1 MLEFFEEIFEGAQ
14 KLIRSVGWYDI
25 VDIVFVTLTVYY
37 VIKLLRQT
45 RAFHLV
51 KGIVLMGLLY
61 FVVSTFN
68 MSASSYIFNQL
79 FSNIV
84 IVMLLLFQ
92 PELRHAIESFGRGNF
107 SKFSFFSSKNSGF
120 YAEES
125 ESVATDIS
133 KAVSNMSDSR
143 IGALIVVEGKT
154 PLGEIIETGC
164 TVDAAV
170 TSAII
175 ENIFFPK
182 SPLHDGAVVVRDNR
196 IYAAG
201 CILPL
206 TQNEVSAELG
216 TRHRAA
222 IGMSE
227 HSDALVIVVSEET
240 GGVSVASSG
249 TLERN
254 VTVGEVRETLAD
266 FLKSDESE
274 NGKSFK
280 ILRRKKQ

>member
-1 MLEFFEEIFEGAQ
+1 MLAFLTEFFDGAI
-14 KLIRSVGWYDI
+14 KLIRSVAWYDI
-25 VDIVFVTLTVYY
+25 IDILFVAFAFYY

-51 KGIVLMGLLY
+51 KGIVLMGLIY

-92 PELRHAIESFGRGNF
+92 PELRHAIESFGRGDF
-107 SKFSFFSSKNSGF
+107 KKISIFSSRNSGF
-120 YAEES
+120 YEEES
-125 ESVATDIS
+125 EVVATEIS
-133 KAVSNMSDSR
+133 KAVSNMSDSKT
-143 IGALIVVEGKT
+143 GALIVIEGKT
-154 PLGEIIETGC
+154 PLGEIIETGSV
-164 TVDAAV
+164 VDAAP
-170 TSAII
+170 TSIII

-182 SPLHDGAVVVRDNR
+182 SPLHDGAMIVRDNR
-196 IYAAG
+196 VYAAA

-206 TQNEVSAELG
+206 TVNEVSADLG

-222 IGMSE
+222 IGISE
-227 HSDALVIVVSEET
+227 HSDALIVVVSEET
-240 GGVSVASSG
+240 GKISIANSG

-254 VTVGEVRETLAD
+254 VSVGEVHESICN
-266 FLKSDESE
+266 FLKSDSSDNE
-274 NGKSFK
+274 KTFK
-280 ILRRKKQ
+280 ILRRKK

>member
-1 MLEFFEEIFEGAQ
+1 MLKFFEDFFDGAL
-14 KLIRSVGWYDI
+14 KLIRAIAWYDI
-25 VDIVFVTLTVYY
+25 VDILFVALALYY

-51 KGIVLMGLLY
+51 KGIVLMGIIY
-61 FVVSTFN
+61 FIVSTFN
-68 MSASSYIFNQL
+68 MSASSYIFNQI
-79 FSNIV
+79 FGNIF

-92 PELRHAIESFGRGNF
+92 PEIRHAIESFGRGDF
-107 SKFSFFSSKNSGF
+107 RKLSIFSSRSSGF
-120 YAEES
+120 YEE
-125 ESVATDIS
+125 ETEAVANDIS

-143 IGALIVVEGKT
+143 TGGLIVVEGKT
-154 PLGEIIETGC
+154 PLGEIIATGC
-164 TVDAAV
+164 KVDAAV
-170 TSAII
+170 TSMLI

-182 SPLHDGAVVVRDNR
+182 SPLHDGAVIIRDNR
-196 IYAAG
+196 VYAAG

-206 TQNEVSAELG
+206 TQNEVSSELG

-240 GGVSVASSG
+240 GSVSVANSG

-254 VTVGEVRETLAD
+254 LSVGEVYEALSN
-266 FLKSDESE
+266 FLKNEMSE

-280 ILRRKKQ
+280 ILRRKR

>member
-1 MLEFFEEIFEGAQ
+1 MLSFFEDFLDGAI
-14 KLIRSVGWYDI
+14 KLIRSVVWYDI
-25 VDIVFVTLTVYY
+25 IDILFVAVAFYY

-51 KGIVLMGLLY
+51 KGIVLMGIIY
-61 FVVSTFN
+61 FVVSSFN
-68 MSASSYIFNQL
+68 MSASSYILNQL

-92 PELRHAIESFGRGNF
+92 PELRHAIESFGRGDF
-107 SKFSFFSSKNSGF
+107 RKLTIFSSRGSDF
-120 YAEES
+120 YEE
-125 ESVATDIS
+125 ETEVVANDIA

-143 IGALIVVEGKT
+143 TGCLIVVEGKT
-154 PLGEIIETGC
+154 PLGEIIATGC

-170 TSAII
+170 TSMLI

-182 SPLHDGAVVVRDNR
+182 SPLHDGAVVIRGNR
-196 IYAAG
+196 VYAAG

-240 GGVSVASSG
+240 GSVSVANNG

-254 VTVGEVRETLAD
+254 LSVGEVMETLGNY
-266 FLKSDESE
+266 LKNDMSE

-280 ILRRKKQ
+280 ILRRKR

>member
-1 MLEFFEEIFEGAQ
+1 MLDFFEELFDGAL
-14 KLIRSVGWYDI
+14 KLIRSVAWYDI
-25 VDIVFVTLTVYY
+25 VDIIFVAVALYY

-51 KGIVLMGLLY
+51 KGIVLMGLIY
-61 FVVSTFN
+61 GVVSFLN
-68 MSASSYIFNQL
+68 MNASSYIFNQL

-92 PELRHAIESFGRGNF
+92 PELRHAIESFGRGDF
-107 SKFSFFSSKNSGF
+107 KKLSLFASRNSDF
-120 YAEES
+120 YEEES
-125 ESVATDIS
+125 ESVANDIA
-133 KAVSNMSDSR
+133 KAVSNMKDSKT
-143 IGALIVVEGKT
+143 GGLIVVEGKT

-164 TVDAAV
+164 TLDAAV
-170 TSAII
+170 SSLIV

-182 SPLHDGAVVVRDNR
+182 SPLHDGAVVIRDNR
-196 IYAAG
+196 VYAAG

-206 TQNEVSAELG
+206 TQNEVSSELG

-240 GGVSVASSG
+240 GDASVASGG

-254 VTVGEVRETLAD
+254 LSVGEVHEALSS
-266 FLKSDESE
+266 FLKSDMSE

-280 ILRRKKQ
+280 FLRRKK

>member
-1 MLEFFEEIFEGAQ
+1 MLGIFEEIFEGAY
-14 KLIRSVGWYDI
+14 KLIRSVAWYDI
-25 VDIVFVTLTVYY
+25 VDILFVAFALYY

-51 KGIVLMGLLY
+51 KGIVLMGLIY

-68 MSASSYIFNQL
+68 MSASSYMFNQL

-92 PELRHAIESFGRGNF
+92 PELRHAIESFGRGDF
-107 SKFSFFSSKNSGF
+107 KKFSIFTSRNSDF
-120 YAEES
+120 YGEES
-125 ESVATDIS
+125 DSVAADIS
-133 KAVSNMSDSR
+133 KAVSNMSDSKT
-143 IGALIVVEGKT
+143 GALIVFEGKT
-154 PLGEIIETGC
+154 PLGEIISSGSIS
-164 TVDAAV
+164 DAAV
-170 TSAII
+170 SEVML

-182 SPLHDGAVVVRDNR
+182 SPLHDGAVVIRDNR

-227 HSDALVIVVSEET
+227 HSDALVLVVSEET
-240 GGVSVASSG
+240 GAISVASGG

-254 VTVGEVRETLAD
+254 LSVGEVHETLSN
-266 FLKSDESE
+266 FLKRDSTEM
-274 NGKSFK
+274 GKSFK
-280 ILRRKKQ
+280 ILRRKR